1 MFGYVLDRLFG
12 LEHAPIWSTFH
23 KVPKPIP
30 TETLTYLGIVHNF
43 CSRLKSFN
51 NDREVRESYI

>member
-51 NDREVRESYI
+51 NDREVR